1 MISLKLT
8 TTSLL
13 SRKADAYVFF
23 TDHAFDPAHFS
34 KTAGVLYAHFDEAIK
49 MRGFT
54 GAAESSLIL
63 TGSYNKKPVFLI
75 FIGLGDLRSGYG
87 NIETYRRALGLLVRT
102 AESHKFGSFT
112 FDLPDPAVLSLST
125 KRLAQETSTILH
137 KASYHFNEYITNE
150 DRKYAWDIEALIGVE
165 KDLQEKAQEGID
177 QGMIIADAL
186 NSARYWCDMPPS
198 DLTPPVFADQALKMA
213 HEYGLKATVF
223 NKEEIIS
230 MNMGGIEG
238 VARGSVH
245 EPRLVILEHKATR
258 QDAPT
263 IALVGKGVTFDS
275 GGLCIKPGASMA
287 TMKDDMAG
295 AGVVLATMKVIAQLK
310 PEINV
315 VAVAPLVENMPS
327 GNALKP
333 GDVLRTYNGKTIE
346 VIDTDAEGRLILAD
360 GLAYAID
367 KYKPDALI
375 DLATLTGACAYA
387 LGVFYAG
394 LFSQHDELA
403 ARVQKASERSGDR
416 LCRLPMDNDYKPA
429 IRSDIA
435 DVKNIGSKRYMGGS
449 ITAAFFLQTFT
460 GTTPWVHL
468 DIAGVAFGTPDLTYF
483 RPGATGYGIR
493 LLTDLIMH
501 WYEDTPAKN

>member
-1 MISLKLT
+1 MEKQIT
-8 TTSLL
+8 HNF
-13 SRKADAYVFF
+13 AY
-23 TDHAFDPAHFS
+23 DPN
-34 KTAGVLYAHFDEAIK
+34 T
-49 MRGFT
+49 
-54 GAAESSLIL
+54 
-63 TGSYNKKPVFLI
+63 FLA
-75 FIGLGDLRSGYG
+75 
-87 NIETYRRALGLLVRT
+87 N
-102 AESHKFGSFT
+102 
-112 FDLPDPAVLSLST
+112 
-125 KRLAQETSTILH
+125 AQ
-137 KASYHFNEYITNE
+137 
-150 DRKYAWDIEALIGVE
+150 
-165 KDLQEKAQEGID
+165 
-177 QGMIIADAL
+177 
-186 NSARYWCDMPPS
+186 
-198 DLTPPVFADQALKMA
+198 
-213 HEYGLKATVF
+213 EYGLKATVF

-230 MNMGGIEG
+230 MKMGGIEG

-245 EPRLVILEHKATR
+245 EPRLVVLEHRATR

-263 IALVGKGVTFDS
+263 IVLVGKGVTFDS
-275 GGLCIKPGASMA
+275 GGLCLKPGESMIS
-287 TMKDDMAG
+287 MKDDMAG

-315 VAVAPLVENMPS
+315 VAIAPLVENMPS
-327 GNALKP
+327 GTAQKP

-346 VIDTDAEGRLILAD
+346 VVDTDAEGRLILAD
-360 GLAYAID
+360 ALAYAVD

-403 ARVQKASERSGDR
+403 ARLQKASERSGDR

-435 DVKNIGSKRYMGGS
+435 DVKNVGSKRYMGS
-449 ITAAFFLQTFT
+449 AITAAFFLQTFT

-468 DIAGVAFGTPDLTYF
+468 DIAGVAFGTPDLTYL

-501 WYEDTPAKN
+501 WYEDTPLKS